1 MTGPG
6 ELKTSLGSFIDAY
19 IQSAL
24 QLMVVIDH
32 MRESIASGRSHP
44 DAPPIDV
51 VLENLFTETF
61 GARRDG
67 PSRRDYANA
76 ARVLNWAMDTT
87 SSEIYLVPHDLE
99 PDDLE
104 AEELDADD

>member
-1 MTGPG
+1 MTAPR

-24 QLMVVIDH
+24 QLMVVIEH

-51 VLENLFTETF
+51 VLENLFNETF

-67 PSRRDYANA
+67 PSRRDYATA

-99 PDDLE
+99 PDDFDSEDLAPE
-104 AEELDADD
+104 D

>member
-1 MTGPG
+1 MTPPP
-6 ELKTSLGSFIDAY
+6 EMRTSLGSFIDAY

-32 MRESIASGRSHP
+32 MRESIARGRSNV

-51 VLENLFTETF
+51 VLEDLFAETF
-61 GARRDG
+61 GADSAG
-67 PSRRDYANA
+67 PSRRDFATA

-87 SSEIYLVPHDLE
+87 SSEIYLVPHELE
-99 PDDLE
+99 PEDVDPE
-104 AEELDADD
+104 G